1 MFSIK
6 TPYKGKNES
15 EVNENMKSFRTPIIA
30 FLTVCTI
37 IFLLSACNKEE
48 DKPKV
53 KQGEVTS
60 QLNPVLSIQQR
71 NDGIDVLAVLE
82 NHSNHT
88 VTLSFNRSK
97 MFDVAILDSSKKE
110 VFRHSK
116 GKNYEKKR
124 EDVHIKAHASYIWK
138 TKWKISAENNKAGI
152 YTVKATFLPN
162 DISPGTLRT
171 ESLTVE
177 ETLTLQG
184 GSEEKKN
191 NSFRNIH
198 FSGKNGTYKISGE
211 ARVFEGSFTY
221 SVSDGH
227 NVFIE
232 KNEQVEK
239 GGPDWAPFSFEVKI
253 PEDDLPINGTLML
266 ELFYY
271 SPKNGEKEDTLAVPL
286 QSFK

>member
-15 EVNENMKSFRTPIIA
+15 EVNENMKSFKTSIIA
-30 FLTVCTI
+30 FLIVCTV

-53 KQGEVTS
+53 KHGEVTS
-60 QLNPVLSIQQR
+60 QLSPVLSIQQR

-97 MFDVAILDSSKKE
+97 MFDVAILDSSRKE

-124 EDVHIKAHASYIWK
+124 EDVHIKAGASHIWK

-152 YTVKATFLPN
+152 YTVKVTFLPN
-162 DISPGTLRT
+162 KIAPGSLST

-191 NSFRNIH
+191 DTFRKIH
-198 FSGKNGTYKISGE
+198 VSGKDGTYRVSGE
-211 ARVFEGSFTY
+211 ARVFEGSFAY

-232 KNEQVEK
+232 KNKQIEK

-271 SPKNGEKEDTLAVPL
+271 SPKNGEKADTLAVPL